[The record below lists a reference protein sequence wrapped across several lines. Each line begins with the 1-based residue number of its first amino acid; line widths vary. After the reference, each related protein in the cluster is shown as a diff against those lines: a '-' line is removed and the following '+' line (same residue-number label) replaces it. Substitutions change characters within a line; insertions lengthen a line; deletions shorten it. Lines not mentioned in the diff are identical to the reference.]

1 MIIEIDPGAGFCFGV
16 KRAISLAEDKLQQ
29 GGKLFSLGQIVH
41 NKDEEQRL
49 NQLGMTTITHDQMDE
64 VKDNPIL
71 IRAHGEPKS
80 TYQKAL
86 KNNIELIDATCPIV
100 LKLQNEIRK
109 CWLEGDEDNRQ
120 IVVFGKKGHPE
131 VIGLQG
137 NIDNQA
143 IIIENISDIEKID
156 FSRPIF
162 LFSQTTADEELFD
175 IIKNDIA
182 KRLNDAQKSSTP
194 PLHVTKSICSQVKN
208 RKNQVITFA
217 SKHDLIIFV
226 GGKNSSNGRYLFS
239 LCKAA
244 NTNSF
249 FIENETN
256 FNPGWL
262 TGVKSIGITGATS
275 TPDWLLEKVKSHINT
290 LIQR

>member
-1 MIIEIDPGAGFCFGV
+1 MIIEIDPGGAGFCFGV

-120 IVVFGKKGHPE
+120 IVVFGKKG
-131 VIGLQG
+131 
-137 NIDNQA
+137 
-143 IIIENISDIEKID
+143 
-156 FSRPIF
+156 
-162 LFSQTTADEELFD
+162 
-175 IIKNDIA
+175 
-182 KRLNDAQKSSTP
+182 
-194 PLHVTKSICSQVKN
+194 
-208 RKNQVITFA
+208 
-217 SKHDLIIFV
+217 
-226 GGKNSSNGRYLFS
+226 
-239 LCKAA
+239 
-244 NTNSF
+244 
-249 FIENETN
+249 
-256 FNPGWL
+256 
-262 TGVKSIGITGATS
+262 TS
-275 TPDWLLEKVKSHINT
+275 
-290 LIQR
+290 